1 MGFANTSVIIII
13 VEYDGNSD
21 NAASWL
27 AANQDDNMRPLLP
40 IPLSIFEYD
49 ILRRY
54 NVNNVNN
61 VAGIP

>member
-21 NAASWL
+21 NAASASWL

-49 ILRRY
+49 ILRR
-54 NVNNVNN
+54 NNVNN
-61 VAGIP
+61 VTGIP